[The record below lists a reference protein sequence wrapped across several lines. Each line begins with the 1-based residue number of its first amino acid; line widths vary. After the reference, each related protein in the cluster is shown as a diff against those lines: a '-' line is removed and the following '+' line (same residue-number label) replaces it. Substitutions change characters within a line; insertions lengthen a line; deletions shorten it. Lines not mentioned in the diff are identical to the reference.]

1 MYILVTSIIAGL
13 IFTASVIVSKIVI
26 TKKKEGAADAA
37 QINVLEQR
45 AVKLAEKIDEAI
57 VRFGSMVPLDDYLS
71 REKQI
76 ADLEQ
81 QHGEE
86 QAKLAT
92 LDRQVEKLQATVEA
106 EEAAHNALKKGK
118 EEASILADEV
128 RSNKEQLTAEIAR
141 LENALAS
148 SLSELEV
155 LSSEV
160 DLSRDQQI
168 ALDRISSG
176 LENARTQLR
185 TLGDVYTQASTR
197 FTNLESQFVEL
208 EKEFTKL
215 VEKELGGTV

>member
-1 MYILVTSIIAGL
+1 MYILLTTIIAGL

-26 TKKKEGAADAA
+26 TKKKEGAADAS
-37 QINVLEQR
+37 QINVMEMKTT
-45 AVKLAEKIDEAI
+45 KLAETIDNAI
-57 VRFGSMVPLDDYLS
+57 VRFGSMVPLDDFLT
-71 REKQI
+71 RQKQI

-81 QHGEE
+81 QHSEE

-92 LDRQVEKLQATVEA
+92 LDKQVEKLQATVEA
-106 EEAAHNALKKGK
+106 EEASHNALKKGK
-118 EEASILADEV
+118 EEAAILADEV
-128 RSNKEQLTAEIAR
+128 RSNKEQLTTEITR
-141 LENALAS
+141 LENELAS